1 MLKERDEGFTLT
13 EEIVE
18 QPQEWEER
26 PTSIDVTDRQISIG
40 DVQTIIPQEERSQE
54 QVQVQ
59 REPKIS
65 KRKQKR
71 RITSYL
77 SNISKQV
84 EKNGNQINKIITII
98 QSIQKQ
104 KQIKST
110 HGGAEASQ
118 LPLQL
123 IKRVQAQVSQ
133 LQKQV
138 TRIQN
143 DIQRTRIKSATVS
156 TKTKSKKRAS
166 SASNIK
172 TRSKKNRSLKSTKIR
187 RGRKNR

>member
-84 EKNGNQINKIITII
+84 EKNGNQINKI
-98 QSIQKQ
+98 
-104 KQIKST
+104 
-110 HGGAEASQ
+110 
-118 LPLQL
+118 
-123 IKRVQAQVSQ
+123 KR
-133 LQKQV
+133 
-138 TRIQN
+138 
-143 DIQRTRIKSATVS
+143 
-156 TKTKSKKRAS
+156 
-166 SASNIK
+166 
-172 TRSKKNRSLKSTKIR
+172 
-187 RGRKNR
+187 